1 MFREI
6 HEVKGAEKLYREQK
20 KEDGYKKIKP
30 ETDISIEE
38 ANAFIV
44 SLFQQISKEL

>member
-6 HEVKGAEKLYREQK
+6 HEIKESEKLYRDKK

-30 ETDISIEE
+30 ETDIGIEE

-44 SLFQQISKEL
+44 SLFQQVSKES